1 MEGGGLYSSLS
12 GEGISGGP
20 GGFGEGSGG
29 MSPFT
34 VISMPSNTG
43 RPFEADEGGRA
54 HRGYEVDEGVR
65 DGVTS
70 PLLAALQ
77 DRRAQGSPAKEE
89 GGQLAGGQWHRRA
102 PACGGPGRQGP
113 VAFAG
118 VLDKFGIPQAESSF
132 CYAPDGSIQ
141 TRLPT
146 FFFVTRT

>member
-1 MEGGGLYSSLS
+1 
-12 GEGISGGP
+12 
-20 GGFGEGSGG
+20 

-34 VISMPSNTG
+34 VISTPLNTG

-54 HRGYEVDEGVR
+54 HRGYKVDEGVR

-77 DRRAQGSPAKEE
+77 DCRAQGSPAKEE
-89 GGQLAGGQWHRRA
+89 GGQLAGGQWHRQA

-118 VLDKFGIPQAESSF
+118 ILDKFGIPQAESSF

-146 FFFVTRT
+146 LFFFVTRT